1 MKYFYLILYII
12 KGTRGNL
19 HRFFKENYLPATKTE
34 LKNSLRSY
42 LNQIGLSLEE
52 VEILSMHRLSE
63 NDYYE
68 YKEQL
73 YKVE

>member
-19 HRFFKENYLPATKTE
+19 HRFFKANHLPATETE